1 MDTWV
6 SVGVL
11 LGHFGLLFLL
21 CIYGA
26 HRLVLTWQAL
36 HGPRS
41 NTTPAWP
48 TDTQGIAAQ
57 LPIITVQLP
66 VFNEKFV
73 VERLI
78 DAVAAL
84 NYPADRLQIQVL
96 DDSTD
101 DTVGLAAAR
110 VARHRARGCWIEHL
124 HRTDRT
130 GYKAGALAAAMPS
143 AKGELIAIFD
153 ADFLPSP
160 DLLRDAIGPFSDP
173 TVGMVQTRWAHLN
186 RHYST
191 LTEVQAIML
200 DAHFAIDQ
208 PARCQTGVFF
218 NFNGTAGIWR
228 AQAISDAGGW
238 HWDTITEDLDL
249 SYRAQL
255 RGWRFVY
262 LQQVACPSELP
273 VEMNAFKSQQ
283 HRWAKGAIQVMKKT
297 LPLVWRAP
305 LPLRH
310 KLEATLHLSSNLA
323 YLLMLIHSG
332 VFLLPSILVRQ
343 DTGWL
348 DTLWW
353 IDLPLLL
360 LATGSHLLFFLV
372 GQRRLFGSLKQRW
385 VYVPALLA
393 TAVGLGLNN
402 GRAVLEAL
410 LGRESAFIR
419 TPKLGEHALCNRG
432 MAARP
437 RSYAQRLPGYE
448 LFEVA
453 LALLF
458 AVYTVW
464 AIALGQWTLTPFLL
478 LFVWG
483 LLFSGVQSLRERR
496 ARTAV

>member
-6 SVGVL
+6 SAGVL
-11 LGHFGLLFLL
+11 LGHFGLLFVL
-21 CIYGA
+21 CIYGV

-36 HGPRS
+36 CTPPASTAILGPECL
-41 NTTPAWP
+41 P
-48 TDTQGIAAQ
+48 TV
-57 LPIITVQLP
+57 TVQLP
-66 VFNEKFV
+66 VFNERFV

-84 NYPADRLQIQVL
+84 DYPADRLQIQVL

-110 VARHRARGCWIEHL
+110 VAWHRARGCWIDHL
-124 HRTDRT
+124 HRIDRT
-130 GYKAGALAAAMPS
+130 GYKAGALAAAMPL
-143 AKGELIAIFD
+143 AKGEFIAIFD
-153 ADFLPSP
+153 ADFVPSP
-160 DLLRDAIGPFSDP
+160 NLLREAIGPFGDSK
-173 TVGMVQTRWAHLN
+173 VGMVQTRWAHLN

-200 DAHFAIDQ
+200 DAHFVIDQ
-208 PARCQTGVFF
+208 PARYQTGAFF
-218 NFNGTAGIWR
+218 NFNGTAGLWR
-228 AQAISDAGGW
+228 TQAIADAGGW
-238 HWDTITEDLDL
+238 QWDTITEDLDL

-255 RGWRFVY
+255 HGWRFVY

-323 YLLMLIHSG
+323 YLLMLIHG
-332 VFLLPSILVRQ
+332 AVFLLPSIVVRQ
-343 DTGWL
+343 ETGWL
-348 DTLWW
+348 DTLRWV
-353 IDLPLLL
+353 DLPLLV

-372 GQRRLFGSLKQRW
+372 GQRRLFGSLEQRW

-419 TPKLGEHALCNRG
+419 TPKLGEHAMRNHGL
-432 MAARP
+432 AARP

-458 AVYTVW
+458 GCYTVW
-464 AIALGQWTLTPFLL
+464 AVTLGQWTLAPFLL

-483 LLFSGVQSLRERR
+483 LLFSGGQSLREWRVR
-496 ARTAV
+496 AVA

>member
-11 LGHFGLLFLL
+11 LGHFGLLFIL

-26 HRLVLTWQAL
+26 HRLVLTWLAL
-36 HGPRS
+36 RGPAS
-41 NTTPAWP
+41 PALPEELQNTAV
-48 TDTQGIAAQ
+48 Q

-66 VFNEKFV
+66 VYNEKFV

-84 NYPADRLQIQVL
+84 RYPADRLQIQVL

-101 DTVGLAAAR
+101 DTVALVALR
-110 VARHRARGCWIEHL
+110 VAQHRARGCWIEHL
-124 HRTDRT
+124 HRSERT
-130 GYKAGALAAAMPS
+130 GYKAGALAAAMPL
-143 AKGELIAIFD
+143 AQGELIAIFD
-153 ADFLPSP
+153 ADFVPSP
-160 DLLRDAIGPFSDP
+160 DLLRDAIGPFTDP

-186 RHYST
+186 RHYSA

-228 AQAISDAGGW
+228 AKAITAAGGW
-238 HWDTITEDLDL
+238 QWDTITEDLDL

-255 RGWRFVY
+255 AGWRFVY

-297 LPLVWRAP
+297 LPQVWRAP

-323 YLLMLIHSG
+323 YLLMLVHSG
-332 VFLLPSILVRQ
+332 VFLLPSILVRR

-360 LATGSHLLFFLV
+360 LATGSHLLFFLT
-372 GQRRLFGSLKQRW
+372 GQQRLFGSLKQRW

-419 TPKLGEHALCNRG
+419 TPKLGEHALRNQGIR
-432 MAARP
+432 ARP
-437 RSYAQRLPGYE
+437 RSYAQRVPAYE
-448 LFEVA
+448 LLELV

-458 AVYTVW
+458 AGYTVW
-464 AIALGQWTLTPFLL
+464 AFALGQWTLTPFLL

-483 LLFSGVQSLRERR
+483 LMFSGVQSLRERR
-496 ARTAV
+496 VRVMV